1 MLSSN
6 QIDKWRNQGYLIVRD
21 FFNKKLMNNCVELMN
36 SEYYDAESA
45 SKDFGS
51 KGKLEFP
58 SNTILDWISVDSDL
72 IKCVKQLLNCY
83 EILLI
88 QSDAW
93 GKAGKETDTEF
104 SNNDQRM
111 HMDYGNNTFLH
122 PSSWSNPESVAAIV
136 YFSDTNETGGKT
148 AVVPRQGNYDELYQ
162 YPYINMPG
170 QNKYKFYNDKTHSE
184 EYFKKNYPDIY
195 NFRKKLYNR
204 EILADTNKG
213 DILFYRLDTWHRGT
227 PVKKGKVRNVMNLLW
242 KKKDCFWINNWNPGF
257 SKKMYY
263 GYLENFIS
271 LLTPDQ
277 RGTLGF
283 PLPGDKYWNREN
295 IKLLQ
300 FRYPNINI
308 LPYLSKL

>member
-21 FFNKKLMNNCVELMN
+21 FFNKKLINMCIEFMN
-36 SEYYDAESA
+36 SKYYDEESA
-45 SKDFGS
+45 CKDFGS
-51 KGKLEFP
+51 KGDLEFP

-104 SNNDQRM
+104 NNNDQRM

-122 PSSWSNPESVAAIV
+122 PSPWSNPESVAVII
-136 YFSDTNETGGKT
+136 YFSDTNETEGKT
-148 AVVPRQGNYDELYQ
+148 AVVPRQGNDDELYQ
-162 YPYINMPG
+162 FPYINMPG

-184 EYFKKNYPDIY
+184 EYFKKNHTDIY

-204 EILADTNKG
+204 EILADTKKG

-257 SKKMYY
+257 SQKMYY

-295 IKLLQ
+295 IILLQ

-308 LPYLSKL
+308 IPYLSKL